1 MGWDFGLE
9 GVLFVVKEN
18 LKVKEIIYLGVIVL
32 LFFLLEYD
40 YYILINICINCL
52 IDL

>member
-1 MGWDFGLE
+1 MYFKYMGRDFGLE
-9 GVLFVVKEN
+9 GVLFVVEEN

-40 YYILINICINCL
+40 
-52 IDL
+52 